1 MPSVPR
7 LVPIGVRPIAVL
19 LVTAAYCAMLV
30 RLPAPTQVAV
40 SLQPAEVMI
49 LPPGDPHREIAA
61 VGSPE
66 SAAAQASDGFETAS
80 AVQPAELRPV
90 EELTAVT
97 AAPEKVIEAVE
108 APESAVPLLQAAPI
122 PDVVESAVTIAA
134 AQIEQ
139 NDANELEPVTAAQPK
154 REVVDTKEVKP
165 KKPDPTPKKKQ
176 AAKPKSAASPA
187 RRGQAGSGGGQQNA
201 SGQSIAAY
209 ASHVRSVLVSR
220 AQRIRGLRSTGQ
232 VGLTFTI
239 SANGHMDSLSLR
251 SSGSAEIDRAVRS
264 ALAGVTFPPP
274 PNGRFEGS
282 ITITV
287 R

>member
-1 MPSVPR
+1 MVVQVAPAKLHMPSVPR
-7 LVPIGVRPIAVL
+7 LVPVGVRPIAAL
-19 LVTAAYCAMLV
+19 LVTAAYGAMLV

-80 AVQPAELRPV
+80 AVQPIELRPV

-108 APESAVPLLQAAPI
+108 APEAQ
-122 PDVVESAVTIAA
+122 VEQT
-134 AQIEQ
+134 
-139 NDANELEPVTAAQPK
+139 DTKDLEPVTAAQPK

-187 RRGQAGSGGGQQNA
+187 RRGQAGSGGGKQNA

-239 SANGHMDSLSLR
+239 SANGHMDSLSLT

-274 PNGRFEGS
+274 PNGRFKGS

>member
-7 LVPIGVRPIAVL
+7 LVPIGVRPIAAL

-90 EELTAVT
+90 EELTAVP

-108 APESAVPLLQAAPI
+108 APEAQ
-122 PDVVESAVTIAA
+122 VEQT
-134 AQIEQ
+134 
-139 NDANELEPVTAAQPK
+139 DTKDLEPVTAAQPK

-187 RRGQAGSGGGQQNA
+187 RRGQAGSGGGKQNA

-239 SANGHMDSLSLR
+239 SANGHMDSLSLT

-274 PNGRFEGS
+274 PNGRFKGS

>member
-1 MPSVPR
+1 MVVQVAPAKLHMPSVPR
-7 LVPIGVRPIAVL
+7 LVPVGVRPIAAL
-19 LVTAAYCAMLV
+19 LVTAAYGAMLV

-80 AVQPAELRPV
+80 AVQPIELRPV

-108 APESAVPLLQAAPI
+108 APEAQ
-122 PDVVESAVTIAA
+122 VEQT
-134 AQIEQ
+134 
-139 NDANELEPVTAAQPK
+139 DTKDLEPVTAAQPK

-187 RRGQAGSGGGQQNA
+187 RRGQAGSGGGKQNA

-239 SANGHMDSLSLR
+239 SANGHMDSLSLT

-264 ALAGVTFPPP
+264 ALAGLTFPPP
-274 PNGRFEGS
+274 PNGRFKGS

>member
-1 MPSVPR
+1 MVVQVAPEKLHMPSVPR
-7 LVPIGVRPIAVL
+7 LVPVGVRPIAAL
-19 LVTAAYCAMLV
+19 LVTAAYGAMLV

-108 APESAVPLLQAAPI
+108 APEAQ
-122 PDVVESAVTIAA
+122 VEQT
-134 AQIEQ
+134 
-139 NDANELEPVTAAQPK
+139 DTKDLEPVTAAQPK

-239 SANGHMDSLSLR
+239 SANGHMDSLSLT

-274 PNGRFEGS
+274 PNGRFKGS

>member
-1 MPSVPR
+1 
-7 LVPIGVRPIAVL
+7 
-19 LVTAAYCAMLV
+19 AMLV

-80 AVQPAELRPV
+80 AVQPIELRPV

-108 APESAVPLLQAAPI
+108 APEAQ
-122 PDVVESAVTIAA
+122 VEQT
-134 AQIEQ
+134 
-139 NDANELEPVTAAQPK
+139 DTKDLEPVTAAQPK

-187 RRGQAGSGGGQQNA
+187 RRGQAGSGGGKQNA

>member
-7 LVPIGVRPIAVL
+7 LVPVGVRPIAAL
-19 LVTAAYCAMLV
+19 LVTAAYGAMLV

-80 AVQPAELRPV
+80 AVQPIELRPV

-108 APESAVPLLQAAPI
+108 APEAQ
-122 PDVVESAVTIAA
+122 VEQT
-134 AQIEQ
+134 
-139 NDANELEPVTAAQPK
+139 DTKDLEPVTAAQPK

-239 SANGHMDSLSLR
+239 SANGHMDSLSLT

-274 PNGRFEGS
+274 PNGRFKGS